1 MLGTEL
7 ALRKAW
13 NTVLTQLDVSTDGSV
28 ILGGPLAERFG
39 ASIPFAVVDEVSGL
53 VSLGDGPMLEPD
65 SSVVASGL
73 APESVDA
80 VLMVDAWR
88 TQTELRTV
96 VNESKRIVRP
106 GGKVWLAS
114 LSVEGLANATP
125 SIRPSALF
133 YAEGGAVSPTVE
145 ARTEV
150 FAATELALLRAGLG
164 HIETWPTDLPVAAFD
179 TIDGC
184 VEAVRSGMWAGVEL
198 LDAGDWFELEDEI
211 RTSLAH
217 SDLPI
222 VEHEPW
228 LLASATKPG

>member
-1 MLGTEL
+1 MLETEL

-13 NTVLTQLDVSTDGSV
+13 NAVLTQLDVSTDGSV

-53 VSLGDGPMLEPD
+53 VSLGDGPMLEPS

-80 VLMVDAWR
+80 VFMVDAWR

-106 GGKVWLAS
+106 RGKVWLAS
-114 LSVEGLANATP
+114 LNVEGLANATP
-125 SIRPSALF
+125 SMRPSALF
-133 YAEGGAVSPTVE
+133 YASGGAVSPTVE

-150 FAATELALLRAGLG
+150 FASTELALLRAGLD

-179 TIDGC
+179 TLDEY
-184 VEAVRSGMWAGVEL
+184 VEAVRSGMWPGVES
-198 LDAGDWFELEDEI
+198 LDAGNWIELESEI
-211 RTSLAH
+211 RTSLAGT
-217 SDLPI
+217 DLPI

-228 LLASATKPG
+228 LLASAIKPG

>member
-65 SSVVASGL
+65 SSVVASGI

-179 TIDGC
+179 TIDEY
-184 VEAVRSGMWAGVEL
+184 VEAVRSGMWPGVEL

>member
-1 MLGTEL
+1 MLATEL
-7 ALRKAW
+7 ALRTAW
-13 NTVLTQLDVSTDGSV
+13 NDVLARFDAATDGSI

-39 ASIPFAVVDEVSGL
+39 ASIPFAVVDEVAGL
-53 VSLGDGPMLEPD
+53 VSLGDGPTLEPD

-80 VLMVDAWR
+80 VFMVDAWR
-88 TQTELRTV
+88 TQAELRSV

-125 SIRPSALF
+125 SMRPSALF
-133 YAEGGAVSPTVE
+133 YAKGGAVSPTVE

-150 FAATELALLRAGLG
+150 FASTELALLRAGLK

-179 TIDGC
+179 TVDEY
-184 VEAVRSGMWAGVEL
+184 VEAVRIGMWPGVE
-198 LDAGDWFELEDEI
+198 ALESASWTDLAEEI
-211 RTSLAH
+211 RTSLAGVV
-217 SDLPI
+217 LPV

-228 LLASATKPG
+228 LLASAIKPG

>member
-7 ALRKAW
+7 ALRTAW
-13 NTVLTQLDVSTDGSV
+13 NDVLARLDVSTNGSV

-73 APESVDA
+73 APASVDA
-80 VLMVDAWR
+80 VFMVDAWR
-88 TQTELRTV
+88 TQAELGLV
-96 VNESKRIVRP
+96 VNESKRIVRS

-114 LSVEGLANATP
+114 LSVEALVNATP
-125 SIRPSALF
+125 AMRPSALF
-133 YAEGGAVSPTVE
+133 YAEGGAVSPSVE

-150 FAATELALLRAGLG
+150 FASTELALLRSGLE

-179 TIDGC
+179 TVDEY
-184 VEAVRSGMWAGVEL
+184 VEAVRSGMWPGVEA
-198 LDAGDWFELEDEI
+198 LDSAGWTDLAREI
-211 RTSLAH
+211 RRSLAGA
-217 SDLPI
+217 DLPI